1 MAKEELI
8 EMQGSVTE
16 VLPDSRF
23 RVTLENG
30 HQLIAYTGGKMRK
43 HHIRILAGD
52 KVSLELSP
60 YDLTKGRITFR
71 HLAGRGPGPS
81 GRCFFAVDF
90 SGWRDVQQEMHQ
102 PPNSYECRDRLRAV
116 GSSRSLIAQLVWE
129 QRVASSIPAA
139 PTIVK
144 RTCSKLCKSF
154 FVACQIPNLAD

>member
-1 MAKEELI
+1 LQFASVWQKQKSCCVGRKNQRFVNTCSLENTMAKEELI

-52 KVSLELSP
+52 KVSLEMSP

-71 HLAGRGPGPS
+71 HLAGRGPGP
-81 GRCFFAVDF
+81 GA
-90 SGWRDVQQEMHQ
+90 GT
-102 PPNSYECRDRLRAV
+102 
-116 GSSRSLIAQLVWE
+116 GSAR
-129 QRVASSIPAA
+129 
-139 PTIVK
+139 
-144 RTCSKLCKSF
+144 
-154 FVACQIPNLAD
+154 